1 MSVKGALLESLK
13 FGLQYNH
20 CLYTIALLI
29 QVSVPFQTLAPGL
42 LSVSAPTP
50 APLKKQVEFEPVT
63 EVHAKSLKKAM
74 TPPVTIRNF
83 FKTVTK
89 EDLPCQDK
97 DRVTAAQGAPPKAS
111 DSKPDQ
117 SVDSKDAKGN
127 CSSEDATNEVNE
139 QTSTSHTG
147 NSRRGSDVL
156 ACRENK
162 QNRVKN
168 VEKESKGKEPVRLT
182 RANSRV
188 TDSNRGLKRDIV
200 LSPDAETEAS
210 KFSKKAKIEEGKAS
224 TEKGKVSKKPTKPA
238 KQANLMAAF
247 ANADKNKTKECPI
260 CRKQFKATSLNKE
273 INDHI
278 DNCLID

>member
-1 MSVKGALLESLK
+1 M
-13 FGLQYNH
+13 
-20 CLYTIALLI
+20 
-29 QVSVPFQTLAPGL
+29 
-42 LSVSAPTP
+42 
-50 APLKKQVEFEPVT
+50 
-63 EVHAKSLKKAM
+63 HAKSLKKAM

-83 FKTVTK
+83 FKAVTK
-89 EDLPCQDK
+89 EDLPSQDK

-127 CSSEDATNEVNE
+127 CSGEVAANEVNE

-162 QNRVKN
+162 QNHVKN

-210 KFSKKAKIEEGKAS
+210 KSSKKAKIEEGKAS